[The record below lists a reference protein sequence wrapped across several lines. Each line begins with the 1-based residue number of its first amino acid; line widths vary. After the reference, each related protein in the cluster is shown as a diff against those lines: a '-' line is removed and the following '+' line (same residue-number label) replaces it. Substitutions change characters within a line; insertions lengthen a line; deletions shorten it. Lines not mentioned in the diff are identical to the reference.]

1 MNYIQFKKEFYDQI
15 CFTSNQVYAWLPNFD
30 KNNLGRWV
38 KKGYLVKLKN
48 GFYLFPEQLDKPNIN
63 FYVANRMYMPSYI
76 SLHTAL
82 AFHGLIPESVT
93 QTTSVSTLK
102 TKQFNNPTGY
112 FSYKNVKTKLF
123 FGYKQLPFSKDKSVL
138 VATPEK
144 AIIDLLYLYKFYDN
158 PDELTE
164 LRLND
169 ELLHELINKQ
179 IIDSYLQKIDSAAL
193 NNRVNM
199 LLRVYKIS

>member
-38 KKGYLVKLKN
+38 KKGYLLKLKN
-48 GFYLFPEQLDKPNIN
+48 GFYIFPEQLDQPNIN

-82 AFHGLIPESVT
+82 AFYELIPESVT

-102 TKQFNNPTGY
+102 TKRFNNLTGH
-112 FSYKNVKTKLF
+112 FSYKNVKPKLF
-123 FGYKQLPFSKDKSVL
+123 FGYERLSFSKDKSVL
-138 VATPEK
+138 IATPEK
-144 AIIDLLYLYKFYDN
+144 AIIDLLYLYKFYNN
-158 PDELTE
+158 PNELIE

-169 ELLHELINKQ
+169 ELLPELINKE

-199 LLRVYKIS
+199 FLRVYKIS